1 MFLGGDCMITL
12 HNVIDIRTGQL
23 HSVAVVSDR
32 NAKWYKAVEEPKKT
46 KSKANNTNEETAH

>member
-1 MFLGGDCMITL
+1 MITL